1 MAYENEPRILT
12 RDFNSA
18 EASFDVVLDTA
29 CDRLR
34 EKRIQ
39 YSIRRIKE
47 MDDELRRIEE
57 ELDEFI
63 GRK

>member
-1 MAYENEPRILT
+1 MVYDNNPKIQT
-12 RDFNSA
+12 RDYNST
-18 EASFDVVLDTA
+18 EASFDIVLDTV

-47 MDDELRRIEE
+47 MDEELRRIEE

-63 GRK
+63 GHE

>member
-12 RDFNSA
+12 QDFYST
-18 EASFDVVLDTA
+18 EASFEVVLDTA
-29 CDRLR
+29 CERLW

-39 YSIRRIKE
+39 YSLRRIKE

-63 GRK
+63 GHK

>member
-29 CDRLR
+29 FDRLR

-63 GRK
+63 GRA